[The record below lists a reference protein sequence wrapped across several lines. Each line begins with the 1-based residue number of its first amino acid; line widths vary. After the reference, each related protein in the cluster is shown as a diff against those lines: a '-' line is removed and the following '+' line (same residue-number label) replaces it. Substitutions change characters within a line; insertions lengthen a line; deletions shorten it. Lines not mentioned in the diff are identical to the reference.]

1 MRGADIFTGTAVSP
15 LSVDFGDEPSA
26 NAGISAVWLQYFIQ
40 SNTYLVLQRLDDYY
54 TTSGKQGFVYVSLS
68 HEAVVFLFSS

>member
-26 NAGISAVWLQYFIQ
+26 NAGISAV
-40 SNTYLVLQRLDDYY
+40 
-54 TTSGKQGFVYVSLS
+54 
-68 HEAVVFLFSS
+68 